1 MKICQSVGEI
11 IQERQIEQREPK
23 PDLNLS
29 IATKLHLE
37 RMKMPTFNKDIR
49 EYPKFKTDF
58 IKQVLPE
65 FESAEVSLFTK
76 IMLR

>member
-1 MKICQSVGEI
+1 M

-29 IATKLHLE
+29 FATQLHLE

-49 EYPKFKTDF
+49 EYPKLKTDF
-58 IKQVLPE
+58 MKQVLPE
-65 FESAEVSLFTK
+65 FASAEVTVYL
-76 IMLR
+76 LR

>member
-1 MKICQSVGEI
+1 
-11 IQERQIEQREPK
+11 
-23 PDLNLS
+23 
-29 IATKLHLE
+29 
-37 RMKMPTFNKDIR
+37 MKMPTFNKDIR

-65 FESAEVSLFTK
+65 FASAEVSLFTK

>member
-23 PDLNLS
+23 PDINLLF
-29 IATKLHLE
+29 ATQLHLE
-37 RMKMPTFNKDIR
+37 RMKMQTFNKDIR

-65 FESAEVSLFTK
+65 FASAKVTDYL
-76 IMLR
+76 LR